1 MGAGLCLCGPTN
13 ACVFKESELQG
24 GASRSVGS
32 KVRGS
37 FLPAGKRRLR
47 SGPGLSPEHEAGHCV
62 SMAVY

>member
-1 MGAGLCLCGPTN
+1 MWGGQGCACGPTN

-37 FLPAGKRRLR
+37 FLSAGKETENM
-47 SGPGLSPEHEAGHCV
+47 SWT
-62 SMAVY
+62 